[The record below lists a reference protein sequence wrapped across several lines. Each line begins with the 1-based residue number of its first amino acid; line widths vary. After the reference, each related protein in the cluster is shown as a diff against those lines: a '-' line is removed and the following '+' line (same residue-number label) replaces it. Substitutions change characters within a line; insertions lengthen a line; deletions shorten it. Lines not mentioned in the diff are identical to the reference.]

1 MPQTVLFVD
10 DDLSVLSAL
19 MRRMRKESFT
29 LRTSTSAEEAR
40 VRVRG
45 NRRTAMDEAKKIEKA
60 GELTEDQL
68 RDLEGDIQKLT
79 DRFVKSIDD
88 HIERKEAEVMKV

>member
-1 MPQTVLFVD
+1 MAR
-10 DDLSVLSAL
+10 LSGFRFPNSRKIDAKILSDRSGKWPRKLACECVEIDE
-19 MRRMRKESFT
+19 RRWM
-29 LRTSTSAEEAR
+29 
-40 VRVRG
+40 
-45 NRRTAMDEAKKIEKA
+45 
-60 GELTEDQL
+60 TEDQL